1 MNITLTQFKYAV
13 AVEKNRSFRQAAQE
27 CHVTQP
33 TLSMQLQKLEDHLGV
48 QLFDRSTQP
57 ITVTPMGSQILGQIR
72 VVLNHT
78 QIISELIQ
86 EAKTTIGGDLRMAII
101 PTLSPYLLPL
111 FIGPLTKTYPEIQL
125 NLFES
130 KTSDMITQLESNQL
144 DVGLL
149 VTPLGIPSLREIPL
163 FEEPFYVFAHQ
174 ESSLARLDQVD
185 EGNLSQ
191 ENLLLLA
198 EGHCMRDQM
207 TKICHI
213 HDLQQ
218 HAQTRNLNFDSS
230 SIETLCHLV
239 LNGLGYTLIP
249 HLALPWMEGESY
261 SRGRIIPFKN
271 PIPTRQIS
279 LVVHQSFVREA
290 LLKALKDLILASLP
304 RNFSDRS
311 VP

>member
-1 MNITLTQFKYAV
+1 LNITLTQFKYAV
-13 AVEKNRSFRQAAQE
+13 AVEKNRSFRQAAME

-78 QIISELIQ
+78 QMIAELIQ
-86 EAKTTIGGDLRMAII
+86 EAKTTIGGDLRLAII

-111 FIGPLTKTYPEIQL
+111 FLGPLTKTYPEIQL
-125 NLFES
+125 NLYEL
-130 KTSDMITQLESNQL
+130 KTSEIIAQLESNQL
-144 DVGLL
+144 DMGLL
-149 VTPLGIPSLREIPL
+149 VTPLGIPSIREIPL
-163 FEEPFYVFAHQ
+163 FDEPFYVFAHQ
-174 ESSLARLDQVD
+174 ESTLSRLDQVD
-185 EGNLSQ
+185 DSNLSQ

-207 TKICHI
+207 KKICHI

-218 HAQTRNLNFDSS
+218 HGQARTLNFESS

-249 HLALPWMEGESY
+249 HLALPWMSGDAFS
-261 SRGRIIPFKN
+261 GGKIIPFKD

-290 LLKALKDLILASLP
+290 LLKAVKTRILASLP
-304 RNFSDRS
+304 SYFSDRS
-311 VP
+311 TS